1 MQSAFQFKEEGNQFY
16 KQKDY
21 KKAISKYVRV
31 QLYIKPLAPPEKS
44 GGEEA
49 DPGLSMA

>member
-1 MQSAFQFKEEGNQFY
+1 MFF

-31 QLYIKPLAPPEKS
+31 NLYLKTIIDQFSKKKNDDPAMAMLGQRNKCTLKDDEK
-44 GGEEA
+44 
-49 DPGLSMA
+49 